1 MSEQNQDQA
10 EDVIATD
17 DGADQNDD
25 GVEHHDDADQGADGA
40 DPQASEGQPDDDAVV
55 VTIGDEPQPE
65 EDQHSQAPAWV
76 KELRKSQRELQRE
89 NRELK
94 AKMEQGSAPKQPEIT
109 LGKKPTL
116 EDHDYDAERFEQ
128 SLEAWYERKRQVDAQ
143 AEKARKDQE
152 AQQAAWQ
159 EKLTGYQAAK
169 AALKVPDY
177 EDAEHVAT
185 ETFSVTQQG
194 VMLQG
199 ADNPAL
205 VIYALG
211 KNPKKAKELAAI
223 TDPVKFAFAVAK
235 LESQLKVTS
244 RKAPPPPEKSIRG
257 TAPVSGAV
265 DSTLDR
271 LRAEAEKT
279 GDMTKVIRY
288 KAEQRRKQS

>member
-1 MSEQNQDQA
+1 MSDPSQDQN
-10 EDVIATD
+10 D
-17 DGADQNDD
+17 DLTHNTECADQNDA
-25 GVEHHDDADQGADGA
+25 GKQQADDSHGADVNAEPDAGG
-40 DPQASEGQPDDDAVV
+40 SESEVESVV
-55 VTIGDEPQPE
+55 VTIGDEQPHE
-65 EDQHSQAPAWV
+65 EEHQQAPAWV

-94 AKMEQGSAPKQPEIT
+94 ARIEQDSTPAQQQIQ

-116 EDHDYDAERFEQ
+116 EDHDYDTEKFEQ
-128 SLEAWYERKRQVDAQ
+128 SLESWYERKRQADIQTDQARKAQEQQQ
-143 AEKARKDQE
+143 AE
-152 AQQAAWQ
+152 WQ
-159 EKLTGYQAAK
+159 SKLSGYQAAK
-169 AALKVPDY
+169 VALKVNDY
-177 EDAEHVAT
+177 DEAEHVAT

-223 TDPVKFAFAVAK
+223 TDPVKFAFAIAK
-235 LESQLKVTS
+235 LETQLKVTN

-265 DSTLDR
+265 DSTLER
-271 LRAEAEKT
+271 LRNEAERT

>member
-1 MSEQNQDQA
+1 MSEQDQSQT
-10 EDVIATD
+10 EDIIIPAD
-17 DGADQNDD
+17 DADQNDD
-25 GVEHHDDADQGADGA
+25 HAEQHNADAGAEQQPGDS
-40 DPQASEGQPDDDAVV
+40 QADDDAVV
-55 VTIGDEPQPE
+55 VTIGDEQPPE
-65 EDQHSQAPAWV
+65 EEQHAQAPAWV

-94 AKMEQGSAPKQPEIT
+94 ARLQQGAAPQAEPAIV

-116 EDHDYDAERFEQ
+116 EDHDYDTEKFEQ
-128 SLEAWYERKRQVDAQ
+128 SLADWYEKKRQVDAQ
-143 AEKARKDQE
+143 AEQARKAQE

-159 EKLTGYQAAK
+159 EKLNSYQAAK

-235 LESQLKVTS
+235 LEGQLKVTN
-244 RKAPPPPEKSIRG
+244 RKAPPPPEKTMRG
-257 TAPVSGAV
+257 TGPVSGAV
-265 DSTLDR
+265 DSTLER
-271 LRAEAEKT
+271 LREEAART

>member
-1 MSEQNQDQA
+1 MSEQDQDQDIIIPA
-10 EDVIATD
+10 
-17 DGADQNDD
+17 
-25 GVEHHDDADQGADGA
+25 DDADQHDDQPEQLEADANAEQQPG
-40 DPQASEGQPDDDAVV
+40 DSQADDDAVV
-55 VTIGDEPQPE
+55 VTIGDEQPPE
-65 EDQHSQAPAWV
+65 EDQHTQAPAWV

-94 AKMEQGSAPKQPEIT
+94 AKLQQSAAPQAEPAIV

-116 EDHDYDAERFEQ
+116 EDHDYDVEKFEQ
-128 SLEAWYERKRQVDAQ
+128 SLADWYERKRQADAQ
-143 AEKARKDQE
+143 AEQARKAQE

-159 EKLTGYQAAK
+159 EKLNGYQAAK

-235 LESQLKVTS
+235 LESQLKVTN
-244 RKAPPPPEKSIRG
+244 RKAPPPPEKAIRG
-257 TAPVSGAV
+257 TGPVSGAV
-265 DSTLDR
+265 DSTLER
-271 LRAEAEKT
+271 LREEAART

>member
-1 MSEQNQDQA
+1 MSEQDQDQDIIIPA
-10 EDVIATD
+10 
-17 DGADQNDD
+17 
-25 GVEHHDDADQGADGA
+25 DDADQHDDQPEQLDAEQPPD
-40 DPQASEGQPDDDAVV
+40 DSQADDDAVV
-55 VTIGDEPQPE
+55 VTIGDEQPSE
-65 EDQHSQAPAWV
+65 EDQHTQAPAWV

-94 AKMEQGSAPKQPEIT
+94 AKLQQGTAPQVEPAIVM
-109 LGKKPTL
+109 GKKPTL
-116 EDHDYDAERFEQ
+116 EDHDYDAEKFEQ
-128 SLEAWYERKRQVDAQ
+128 SLADWYERKRQADAQ
-143 AEKARKDQE
+143 AEQARKSQE

-159 EKLTGYQAAK
+159 ERLNGYQAAK

-177 EDAEHVAT
+177 DDAEHAAT

-223 TDPVKFAFAVAK
+223 ADPVKFAFAVAK
-235 LESQLKVTS
+235 LESQLKVTN
-244 RKAPPPPEKSIRG
+244 RKAPPPPEKAIRG
-257 TAPVSGAV
+257 TGPVSGAV
-265 DSTLDR
+265 DSTLER
-271 LRAEAEKT
+271 LREEAAST

>member
-1 MSEQNQDQA
+1 MSEQDQDQDIIITA
-10 EDVIATD
+10 D
-17 DGADQNDD
+17 DADQNDD
-25 GVEHHDDADQGADGA
+25 QPEQLEADAGSEQKPDDS
-40 DPQASEGQPDDDAVV
+40 QAADDAVV
-55 VTIGDEPQPE
+55 VTIGDEQPPE
-65 EDQHSQAPAWV
+65 EEQHAQAPAWV

-94 AKMEQGSAPKQPEIT
+94 AKLQQGTAPQAEPAIV

-116 EDHDYDAERFEQ
+116 EDHDYDAEKFEQ

-143 AEKARKDQE
+143 AEQARKAQE
-152 AQQAAWQ
+152 QQQAAWQ
-159 EKLTGYQAAK
+159 EKLNGYQAAK
-169 AALKVPDY
+169 AALKVLDY

-211 KNPKKAKELAAI
+211 KNPKKARELAAI

-235 LESQLKVTS
+235 LESQLKVTN
-244 RKAPPPPEKSIRG
+244 RKAPPPPEKAIRG
-257 TAPVSGAV
+257 TGPVSGAV
-265 DSTLDR
+265 DSTLER
-271 LRAEAEKT
+271 LREEAART

>member
-1 MSEQNQDQA
+1 MSEQDQSQ
-10 EDVIATD
+10 TD
-17 DGADQNDD
+17 DIIIPA
-25 GVEHHDDADQGADGA
+25 DDADQHDDHAEQHGDASTE
-40 DPQASEGQPDDDAVV
+40 PQEGEGQADDDAVV
-55 VTIGDEPQPE
+55 VTIGDEQPPE
-65 EDQHSQAPAWV
+65 EEQHAQAPAWV

-94 AKMEQGSAPKQPEIT
+94 ARLQQGAAPQAEPAIV

-116 EDHDYDAERFEQ
+116 EDHDYDAEKFEQ
-128 SLEAWYERKRQVDAQ
+128 SLADWYEKKRQVDAQ
-143 AEKARKDQE
+143 AEQARKAQE

-159 EKLTGYQAAK
+159 EKLNGYQAAK

-223 TDPVKFAFAVAK
+223 ADPVKFAFAVAK
-235 LESQLKVTS
+235 LESQLKVTN
-244 RKAPPPPEKSIRG
+244 RKAPPPPEKTMRG
-257 TAPVSGAV
+257 TGPVSGAV
-265 DSTLDR
+265 DSTLER
-271 LRAEAEKT
+271 LREEAART